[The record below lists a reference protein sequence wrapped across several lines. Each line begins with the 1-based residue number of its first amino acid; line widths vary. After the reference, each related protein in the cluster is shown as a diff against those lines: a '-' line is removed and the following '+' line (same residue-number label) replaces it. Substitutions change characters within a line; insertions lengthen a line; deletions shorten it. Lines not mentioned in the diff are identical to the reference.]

1 MVKIISSFN
10 SSIPSVRKVKNWL
23 QTDPHH
29 IWHGRD
35 RLVVFFILAGDE
47 AATAFIPLEEVDFSE
62 QDEGLR
68 MILESTHHEEM
79 EKRNFYQQV
88 YFKLNAHLDAL
99 DDLNIQLTSTSKDE
113 DLDYYNQIIDSIH
126 EQHEKLMNFIND
138 VLYGEKGRIWG
149 PILVRSHLLKSLRK
163 NSIYGAC
170 LQQGMPF
177 LVVFCPFPY
186 PIL

>member
-47 AATAFIPLEEVDFSE
+47 AANAFIPLEEVDFSE

-79 EKRNFYQQV
+79 EKRNYYQQV
-88 YFKLNAHLDAL
+88 YFSSML
-99 DDLNIQLTSTSKDE
+99 IST
-113 DLDYYNQIIDSIH
+113 LW
-126 EQHEKLMNFIND
+126 MT
-138 VLYGEKGRIWG
+138 
-149 PILVRSHLLKSLRK
+149 
-163 NSIYGAC
+163 
-170 LQQGMPF
+170 
-177 LVVFCPFPY
+177 
-186 PIL
+186 

>member
-126 EQHEKLMNFIND
+126 EQHEKLMNFIYD
-138 VLYGEKGRIWG
+138 VFVWRERKDMGAYLGEI
-149 PILVRSHLLKSLRK
+149 PSVEISEEE
-163 NSIYGAC
+163 
-170 LQQGMPF
+170 
-177 LVVFCPFPY
+177 
-186 PIL
+186 